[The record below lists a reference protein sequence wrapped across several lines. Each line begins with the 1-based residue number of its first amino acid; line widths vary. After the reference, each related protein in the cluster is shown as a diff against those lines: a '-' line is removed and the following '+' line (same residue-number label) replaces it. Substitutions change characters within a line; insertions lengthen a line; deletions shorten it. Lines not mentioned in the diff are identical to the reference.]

1 MAAAVRS
8 KAILSIGGMTCASCT
23 NAVSEGLR
31 EMAFVETV
39 EVTLLT
45 HSAKIVFLG
54 PENLDQIVHRVHD
67 LGFDCS
73 VNLSQTISHQSNESA
88 QGSTLPQRSVMLKIE
103 GMFCDD
109 CPPLIVRALTSK
121 FLKSIGIEQAPS
133 LKSPFLKVSYIPNS
147 PTMTI
152 RSVIAS
158 IDEADKR
165 FSTSVFHPPTV
176 EERSQEIQMSE
187 KRKIVKRLLISVTC
201 AIPTFLFGVVWMTL
215 VPETDKVRKYLDA
228 PLGTGTVTRTQWA
241 LFILATPVMFFA
253 ADIFHVRAIKEI
265 RTLWRRKSRTPLLRR
280 FYRFGSMNLLISAA
294 TIVAYVSSVALLII
308 GATSKGHSKNM
319 NNTYFDSVVF
329 LTLFILGGRFLEAY
343 SKAKTGN
350 AIAMLGNL
358 RPQEA
363 ILVENSSLARSG
375 SVESNISGK
384 NLIPATK
391 TRKVK
396 ADQLEI
402 GDVVAVPHGTSPPAD
417 GIIIQ
422 GSTKF
427 NESSLTGEAR
437 DVTKSEGEQ
446 IFTGTVNTGRSP
458 VQVQI
463 TSISGNSMLDQI
475 IAVVREGQARRAPVE
490 RYVDSVIGFFV
501 PVITGL
507 AILTFLVWFSLGQS
521 GALSQKYLDDQQGGW
536 AFWSLEFAISVFV
549 VACPCGIGLA
559 APTALFVGSGLAAK
573 SGILVRGGG
582 EAFQEASNIDAVV
595 FDKTG
600 TLTEGGNPQ
609 VTDHVLLTNESD
621 KEIAWSAVRSLEDN
635 SSHPLAR
642 ALSALASKE
651 LASRHALKPVTTT
664 SVFEEPGRG
673 LRGTF
678 QTPEDEVHG
687 ARTYDAAIGSEAFIT
702 SLLPSDFSFDYFTL
716 QRLSTWKSQSN
727 SVALLALRQ
736 HPADLSS
743 ASPRWTLAAVFAI
756 SDPIRPSTIPTI
768 SALQSRHIPVYML
781 TGDNQA
787 TASAVAASLSIPA
800 DHVFAG
806 VLPAEKADKIRLLQD
821 NGPRRSQASLL
832 SRCRVLSKLLPKALT
847 SKQASTPELRRKA
860 IVAFVGD
867 GINDAPA
874 LSTAS
879 VSISL
884 ASGSDIAMHSSSFVL
899 LSSEG
904 SETSLENIV
913 RLLDLSKAVF
923 RRVKM
928 NFAWAIVYNC
938 CLVPVAAGV
947 FFWVRDEGW
956 RLGPV
961 WGSAAM
967 ALSSISV
974 VVSSLALK
982 WGW

>member
-8 KAILSIGGMTCASCT
+8 EAILSIGGMTCSVCT
-23 NAVSEGLR
+23 NAVSKALR
-31 EMAFVETV
+31 EMPFVKTV
-39 EVTLLT
+39 KVTLLT
-45 HSAKIVFLG
+45 NSAKVIFSE
-54 PENLDQIVHRVHD
+54 PDKLDQIVQRVHD
-67 LGFDCS
+67 LGYDCS
-73 VNLSQTISHQSNESA
+73 SDLLENISHSSDKSA
-88 QGSTLPQRSVMLKIE
+88 QGSILPQRSVMLRIE
-103 GMFCDD
+103 GMFCND
-109 CPPLIVRALTSK
+109 CPARIAKALTSK
-121 FLKSIGIEQAPS
+121 FSNSIRIQQTPS
-133 LKSPFLKVSYIPNS
+133 LKSPFVKVTYTPKP
-147 PTMTI
+147 PTLTI
-152 RSVIAS
+152 RNIMAS
-158 IDEADKR
+158 IDDADKH
-165 FSTSVFHPPTV
+165 FSTSVFHPPTL
-176 EERSQEIQMSE
+176 EERSQEMHMLE
-187 KRKIVKRLLISVTC
+187 KRRIIKRLLISATC

-228 PLGTGTVTRTQWA
+228 SLGTGTVTRTQWA
-241 LFILATPVMFFA
+241 LFILATPVMFLA
-253 ADIFHVRAIKEI
+253 ADIFHVRALKEI
-265 RTLWRRKSRTPLLRR
+265 GALWRRKSKAPLLRR
-280 FYRFGSMNLLISAA
+280 FYSFGSMNLLISAA
-294 TIVAYVSSVALLII
+294 TTVAYVSSVALLII
-308 GATSKGHSKNM
+308 GATSKGRSKNM

-329 LTLFILGGRFLEAY
+329 LTFFILSGKFLEAY
-343 SKAKTGN
+343 SKAKTGD

-363 ILVENSSLARSG
+363 ILVEELSSAHSG
-375 SVESNISGK
+375 SGDLDTSGK
-384 NLIPATK
+384 NLVPATM

-396 ADQLEI
+396 ANQLEV

-417 GIIIQ
+417 GIIVR

-437 DVTKSEGEQ
+437 DITKTEGEQ
-446 IFTGTVNTGRSP
+446 VFTGTVNTGRSP
-458 VQVQI
+458 VQVEI
-463 TSISGNSMLDQI
+463 KGIAGSSMLDQI
-475 IAVVREGQARRAPVE
+475 IAVVREGQANRAPVE
-490 RYVDSVIGFFV
+490 RYVDSVIGLFV
-501 PVITGL
+501 PVITAL

-559 APTALFVGSGLAAK
+559 APTALFVGGGLAAK
-573 SGILVRGGG
+573 NGILARGGG

-609 VTDHVLLTNESD
+609 VTDHILLTSPSD
-621 KEIAWSAVRSLEDN
+621 DGIAWSAVRSLEDN

-651 LASRHALKPVTTT
+651 LASREPVMPVTTT
-664 SVFEEPGRG
+664 SISEEPGRG

-678 QTPEDEVHG
+678 KMPEDEAHT
-687 ARTYDAAIGSEAFIT
+687 ARTYDAAIGSEAFIIP
-702 SLLPSDFSFDYFTL
+702 LLPTDSPFDYWTL
-716 QRLSTWKSQSN
+716 QSLSTWKSHSK

-736 HPADLSS
+736 HPVDLSS
-743 ASPRWTLAAVFAI
+743 TAPQWTVAAVFAI
-756 SDPIRPSTIPTI
+756 SDSIRSSAIPTI
-768 SALQSRHIPVYML
+768 SALQSRDIPVYML
-781 TGDNQA
+781 TGDNRT
-787 TASAVAASLSIPA
+787 TALAVAASLSIPA

-806 VLPAEKADKIRLLQD
+806 VLPAEKADKIRSLQN

-832 SRCRVLSKLLPKALT
+832 SRCWVLSKLLPKSLT
-847 SKQASTPELRRKA
+847 TKQASTSEVRRRA

-884 ASGSDIAMHSSSFVL
+884 ASGSDIAVHSSSFVL

-904 SETSLENIV
+904 TETSLENIV
-913 RLLDLSKAVF
+913 RLFDLSRAVF
-923 RRVKM
+923 RRVKL
-928 NFAWAIVYNC
+928 NFAWAIVYNL

-956 RLGPV
+956 TLGPV
-961 WGSAAM
+961 WSSAAM

-974 VVSSLALK
+974 VMSSLALR

>member
-8 KAILSIGGMTCASCT
+8 EAILSIGGMTCSACT
-23 NAVSEGLR
+23 NSVSGALR

-39 EVTLLT
+39 DVTLLT
-45 HSAKIVFLG
+45 HSAKIVFSGL
-54 PENLDQIVHRVHD
+54 ENLDRIVQRVHD

-73 VNLSQTISHQSNESA
+73 ANFPEPISHQNDESA
-88 QGSTLPQRSVMLKIE
+88 QGSILPQRSVMLRIE
-103 GMFCDD
+103 GMFCND
-109 CPPLIVRALTSK
+109 CPARISRALTSE
-121 FLKSIGIEQAPS
+121 FSNSISIEQAPS
-133 LKSPFLKVSYIPNS
+133 LKSPFLKVAYTPNS

-152 RSVIAS
+152 RNVITS
-158 IDEADKR
+158 ITDADKR
-165 FSTSVFHPPTV
+165 FSISVFRPPTL
-176 EERSQEIQMSE
+176 EERSQEIQMLE
-187 KRKIVKRLLISVTC
+187 KRRIIKRLLISATC

-215 VPETDKVRKYLDA
+215 VPETDKVRKYLAA

-241 LFILATPVMFFA
+241 LFILATPVMFLA

-265 RTLWRRKSRTPLLRR
+265 RTLWRPKSKTPLLRR

-294 TIVAYVSSVALLII
+294 TTVAYVSSVALLVI

-329 LTLFILGGRFLEAY
+329 LTLFILSGKFLEAY
-343 SKAKTGN
+343 SKAKAGN
-350 AIAMLGNL
+350 AIAMLANL

-363 ILVENSSLARSG
+363 MLVEDLSSAHSRSG
-375 SVESNISGK
+375 
-384 NLIPATK
+384 NLDTLGRNLVPATM
-391 TRKVK
+391 TRKVN
-396 ADQLEI
+396 ANQLEV
-402 GDVVAVPHGTSPPAD
+402 GDVVAVLHGTSPPAD
-417 GIIIQ
+417 GIIVR

-437 DVTKSEGEQ
+437 DITKREGEQ
-446 IFTGTVNTGRSP
+446 VFTGTVNTGRSP
-458 VQVQI
+458 IHVKI
-463 TSISGNSMLDQI
+463 TSMGGDSMLDQI
-475 IAVVREGQARRAPVE
+475 ITVVREGQARRAPVE

-501 PVITGL
+501 PVITAL

-559 APTALFVGSGLAAK
+559 APTALFVGGGLAAK

-609 VTDHVLLTNESD
+609 VTNHILLSSVSD
-621 KEIAWSAVRSLEDN
+621 DEITWSIVRSLEDN

-651 LASRHALKPVTTT
+651 LASRQPLMPVTTT
-664 SVFEEPGRG
+664 SVSEEPGRG

-678 QTPEDEVHG
+678 EMPEDEVNS
-687 ARTYDAAIGSEAFIT
+687 AKTYDAAIGSEAFIIP
-702 SLLPSDFSFDYFTL
+702 LLPSNSPFDYWTV
-716 QRLSTWKSQSN
+716 QSLSTWKSHSK
-727 SVALLALRQ
+727 SIALLALRQ
-736 HPADLSS
+736 HPVELSS
-743 ASPRWTLAAVFAI
+743 ATPPWTVAAVFAI
-756 SDPIRPSTIPTI
+756 SDPIRPSAIPTI
-768 SALQSRHIPVYML
+768 SALRSRDIPVYML
-781 TGDNQA
+781 TGDNQT
-787 TASAVAASLSIPA
+787 TALAVAASLSIPA

-806 VLPAEKADKIRLLQD
+806 VLPAEKADKIQSLQD

-832 SRCRVLSKLLPKALT
+832 SRCNVLSKPLPKAFST
-847 SKQASTPELRRKA
+847 KQASTPEVRRKA

-884 ASGSDIAMHSSSFVL
+884 ASGSDIAVHSSSFVL

-913 RLLDLSKAVF
+913 KLFDLSKAVF
-923 RRVKM
+923 GRVKM
-928 NFAWAIVYNC
+928 NFAWALVYNL
-938 CLVPVAAGV
+938 CLVPVAA
-947 FFWVRDEGW
+947 DCYYIAIEED
-956 RLGPV
+956 LGNCRTDP
-961 WGSAAM
+961 GCGLTGGQSRR
-967 ALSSISV
+967 
-974 VVSSLALK
+974 
-982 WGW
+982 

>member
-8 KAILSIGGMTCASCT
+8 EAVLSIGGMTCSACT
-23 NAVSEGLR
+23 NSVSRALR
-31 EMAFVETV
+31 EMPFVETV
-39 EVTLLT
+39 EVTLIT
-45 HSAKIVFLG
+45 NSAKVVFSE
-54 PENLDQIVHRVHD
+54 PEKLDQIVQRVQD

-73 VNLSQTISHQSNESA
+73 SDVLETSAPQSDESA
-88 QGSTLPQRSVMLKIE
+88 QGDTLPQRSVMLRIE
-103 GMFCDD
+103 GMFCNE
-109 CPPLIVRALTSK
+109 CPARIVRALTSK
-121 FLKSIGIEQAPS
+121 FSNSVTIEQAPS
-133 LKSPFLKVSYIPNS
+133 LKSPFLKVTYTPNS

-152 RSVIAS
+152 RNITAS
-158 IDEADKR
+158 IDDADRR
-165 FSTSVFHPPTV
+165 FSTSVFHPPSL
-176 EERSQEIQMSE
+176 EERSQEMQMLE
-187 KRKIVKRLLISVTC
+187 KRRIIKRLLISATC

-215 VPETDKVRKYLDA
+215 VPETNKVRKYLDA
-228 PLGTGTVTRTQWA
+228 PLGTGIVTRTQWA
-241 LFILATPVMFFA
+241 LLILATPVMFLA
-253 ADIFHVRAIKEI
+253 ADIFHARAIKEI
-265 RTLWRRKSRTPLLRR
+265 RALWRRKSQVPLLRR
-280 FYRFGSMNLLISAA
+280 FYHFGSMNLLISAA
-294 TIVAYVSSVALLII
+294 TTVAYVSSAALLIV

-329 LTLFILGGRFLEAY
+329 LTLFILSGKFLEAY
-343 SKAKTGN
+343 SKAKAGN

-363 ILVENSSLARSG
+363 LLVGDLSLAHSG
-375 SVESNISGK
+375 PGDLETSGK
-384 NLIPATK
+384 NLVPATM

-396 ADQLEI
+396 ANQLEV

-417 GIIIQ
+417 GTIVR

-437 DVTKSEGEQ
+437 DITKGEGEQ
-446 IFTGTVNTGRSP
+446 VFTGTVNTGRSP
-458 VQVQI
+458 VQVEI
-463 TSISGNSMLDQI
+463 KGIAGHSMLDQI
-475 IAVVREGQARRAPVE
+475 IAVVREGQARSAPVE

-501 PVITGL
+501 PVITAL
-507 AILTFLVWFSLGQS
+507 AILTFLIWFSLGQS

-559 APTALFVGSGLAAK
+559 APTALFVGGGLAAK
-573 SGILVRGGG
+573 NGILARGGG

-600 TLTEGGNPQ
+600 TLTEGGNPV
-609 VTDHVLLTNESD
+609 VTDHKLLTSVSD
-621 KEIAWSAVRSLEDN
+621 DQIAWSAVRSLEDN

-651 LASRHALKPVTTT
+651 LASRPSIPVTTT
-664 SVFEEPGRG
+664 SVSEEPGRG
-673 LRGTF
+673 ILGTF
-678 QTPEDEVHG
+678 EIPDDEAHS
-687 ARTYDAAIGSEAFIT
+687 ARTYDAAIGSEAFILP
-702 SLLPSDFSFDYFTL
+702 LLPSDAPFNYWTL
-716 QRLSTWKSQSN
+716 QSLSTWKSESK

-736 HPADLSS
+736 HPVDLSS
-743 ASPRWTLAAVFAI
+743 TAPQWTAAAVFAI
-756 SDPIRPSTIPTI
+756 SDPIRPSAIPTI
-768 SALQSRHIPVYML
+768 SALQSRGIPVYML
-781 TGDNQA
+781 SGDNQT
-787 TASAVAASLSIPA
+787 TALAVATSLSIPA

-806 VLPAEKADKIRLLQD
+806 VLPAEKADKIRSLQD
-821 NGPRRSQASLL
+821 NGPRRSQASFL
-832 SRCRVLSKLLPKALT
+832 SRCRVLSKLLPKSFLA
-847 SKQASTPELRRKA
+847 KQASTSEVQRKA

-913 RLLDLSKAVF
+913 KLFDLSRTVF

-928 NFAWAIVYNC
+928 NFAWAIVYNV

-947 FFWVRDEGW
+947 LFSVREDGW
-956 RLGPV
+956 RFGPV

-974 VVSSLALK
+974 VMSSLALR